1 MPVDEDL
8 NLSQPLSAD
17 DLKQLEREAVIMEKA
32 VAKMEKELEKAEKAK
47 HKIGNTIKEINQL
60 ANHISP
66 LGNIEGDFKDITHSM
81 TGTPLEIEDGGLLP
95 LGRQGMRS
103 GEQKDRTPF
112 GQTVSDQ
119 QKFND
124 EIKLRQVEINKE
136 LEELKRKQME
146 DRQKIND
153 VRDAE
158 SKINNI
164 EGDMLGLMNNP
175 RGLAL
180 GKVKGM
186 IGKSIYGIIAIMVLE
201 FAEKIFN
208 DIMRE
213 IKGMFQAGGIYD
225 VRKLVK
231 DEVHTI
237 GSLDYILKMNEGM
250 MYFSSNSSEVL
261 RQGSWANANTRD
273 LEYGHKQFLRMNNE

>member
-186 IGKSIYGIIAIMVLE
+186 IGKSIYGIIAVMVLE

>member
-136 LEELKRKQME
+136 LEELKTKQME

-237 GSLDYILKMNEGM
+237 SSLDYILKMNEGM

>member
-81 TGTPLEIEDGGLLP
+81 TGTPLEIEDGGLSP

-136 LEELKRKQME
+136 LEELKTKQME

-231 DEVHTI
+231 DEVYTI
-237 GSLDYILKMNEGM
+237 SSLDYILKMNEGM

>member
-136 LEELKRKQME
+136 LEELKTKQME

-186 IGKSIYGIIAIMVLE
+186 LGKSIYGIIAVMVLE

-231 DEVHTI
+231 DEVYTI
-237 GSLDYILKMNEGM
+237 SSLDYILKMNEGM

>member
-136 LEELKRKQME
+136 LEELKTKQME

-231 DEVHTI
+231 DEVYTI
-237 GSLDYILKMNEGM
+237 SSLDYILKMNEGM